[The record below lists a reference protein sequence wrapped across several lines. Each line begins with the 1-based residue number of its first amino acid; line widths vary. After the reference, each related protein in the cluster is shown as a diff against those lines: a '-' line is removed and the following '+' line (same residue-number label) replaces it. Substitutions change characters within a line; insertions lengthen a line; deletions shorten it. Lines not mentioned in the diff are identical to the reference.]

1 MPWKP
6 FWSDLFT
13 KTHCNNNKKEKR
25 LRSFFNALY
34 FLSIFISLDTFF
46 NFTAWLTIVL
56 FLELTE
62 YETTKHLMG
71 KHFSL
76 CFFEKE
82 ARGLLRMRT
91 RWAQTLNNGIESYKS
106 NNQNLKRIIEK

>member
-34 FLSIFISLDTFF
+34 FLSIFISLEIFF

-56 FLELTE
+56 FLELTAIRN
-62 YETTKHLMG
+62 YETFNRKTL
-71 KHFSL
+71 FSL
-76 CFFEKE
+76 F
-82 ARGLLRMRT
+82 L
-91 RWAQTLNNGIESYKS
+91 
-106 NNQNLKRIIEK
+106 

>member
-13 KTHCNNNKKEKR
+13 KTHCNNDKKKKR

-34 FLSIFISLDTFF
+34 FLSIFISFDTFF

-56 FLELTE
+56 FLELTAIRN
-62 YETTKHLMG
+62 YETFNG
-71 KHFSL
+71 KTLFSL
-76 CFFEKE
+76 F
-82 ARGLLRMRT
+82 L
-91 RWAQTLNNGIESYKS
+91 
-106 NNQNLKRIIEK
+106 

>member
-13 KTHCNNNKKEKR
+13 KTHCNNDKKKKR

-34 FLSIFISLDTFF
+34 FLSIFISFDTFF

-56 FLELTE
+56 FLELTAIRN
-62 YETTKHLMG
+62 YETFNRKTL
-71 KHFSL
+71 FSL
-76 CFFEKE
+76 F
-82 ARGLLRMRT
+82 L
-91 RWAQTLNNGIESYKS
+91 
-106 NNQNLKRIIEK
+106 

>member
-13 KTHCNNNKKEKR
+13 KTHRNNDKKKKR

-34 FLSIFISLDTFF
+34 FLSIFISFDTFF

-56 FLELTE
+56 FLELNAIRN
-62 YETTKHLMG
+62 YETFKG
-71 KHFSL
+71 KTLFSL
-76 CFFEKE
+76 F
-82 ARGLLRMRT
+82 L
-91 RWAQTLNNGIESYKS
+91 
-106 NNQNLKRIIEK
+106 